1 MHTRENYHNIKYKSR
16 QKVKHSFISAP
27 ESSKLT
33 THLSRSSELKS
44 QVKSGKLRKTIIW
57 RKQVLRRGELGNQR
71 PKCQLS
77 YRKDI
82 RTCKHMQTTED
93 GRTKLG
99 QNTWLRRRTILQMLP
114 RKWVREEVCS
124 VKSDIFSFGAS
135 WGAERG
141 TRRRQKRK
149 RQLDGEC
156 FVGYWF

>member
-44 QVKSGKLRKTIIW
+44 QVKSGKLRKYKLEKTGAPKMRIS
-57 RKQVLRRGELGNQR
+57 QNQR

-99 QNTWLRRRTILQMLP
+99 QNTWLRRRTILQILP

-124 VKSDIFSFGAS
+124 VKSDIFSFGAFCS
-135 WGAERG
+135 ANWTVSVMWDIGS
-141 TRRRQKRK
+141 RK
-149 RQLDGEC
+149 WVREE
-156 FVGYWF
+156 VS